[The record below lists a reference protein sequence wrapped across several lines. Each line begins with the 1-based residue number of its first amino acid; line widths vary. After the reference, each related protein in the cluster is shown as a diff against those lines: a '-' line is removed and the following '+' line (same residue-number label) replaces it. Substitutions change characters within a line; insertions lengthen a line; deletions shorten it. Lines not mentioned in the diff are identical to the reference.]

1 MSGRIAIDFGTS
13 NTIIAVWDETICEG
27 KSFHLSD
34 YGSYYQ
40 QGKERISIIPSLIH
54 YSNDNRRWLGQQVR
68 QRNLEKN
75 EHTFR
80 WVKRYIANRSP
91 IKRKIHGK
99 QISHQQAGRDF
110 LSTLLIFATQELNI
124 GNEEIAFTVPVEAF
138 EDYENWL
145 TEVAQTAGMPRFR
158 LIDEASAAALGYGAN
173 IQAGDVYLI
182 FDFGGGTLD
191 IAVVL
196 IEEEDISSTRCCR
209 VLGKAGCNL
218 GGATIDQWLYSEVL
232 KQTGY
237 QDSDE
242 EILALSGSILV
253 ECEQAKIRLSQQET
267 ADITIL
273 NPNTGAIIGAEFS
286 RSLLEDILEENGAFT
301 DIDRAIRRALN
312 DARDRGYTEDNIKAV
327 LTVGGSSQIPA
338 IQRTLKRIFGRDK
351 VMLSNPLDAVAKGAA
366 AFVAGVDFYD
376 HIQHDY
382 ALRYFNSEKGD
393 YDYRILVKRG
403 TNYPTENIARLT
415 IKASHD
421 EQKHLGLAIFELGQQ
436 YQSNSDN
443 NIELVFDPN
452 GSARLSAM
460 TPDKQ
465 EERSYFWMNEESPT
479 FLTTNTSVK
488 KGEKCFQVNFS
499 IDGNKRL
506 LITAKDLKTGKLTHK
521 NYPVIKLS

>member
-1 MSGRIAIDFGTS
+1 MVGRIAIDFGTS
-13 NTIIAVWDETICEG
+13 NTVIAVWEETNQTG
-27 KSFHLSD
+27 KSLHLSD
-34 YGSYYQ
+34 YSSYYQ
-40 QGKERISIIPSLIH
+40 QEKERISIIPSLIH

-80 WVKRYIANRSP
+80 WLKRYIANRSP
-91 IKRKIHGK
+91 IKRKINNQ
-99 QISHQQAGRDF
+99 QISYQKAGTDF
-110 LSTLLIFATQELNI
+110 LSTVLIFATQELNI
-124 GNEEIAFTVPVEAF
+124 GNEEIALTVPVEAF

-145 TEVAQTAGMPRFR
+145 SEVAQTAGMSRFR

-191 IAVVL
+191 VAIVL
-196 IEEEDISSTRCCR
+196 IEEEDVSAIRRCR
-209 VLGKAGCNL
+209 VLGKAGCSL
-218 GGATIDQWLYSEVL
+218 GGTTIDQWLYTEVL
-232 KQTGY
+232 RQTGY
-237 QDSDE
+237 QDNDE

-267 ADITIL
+267 TDITIL
-273 NPNTGAIIGAEFS
+273 NPNTGGIIGAEFS
-286 RSLLEDILEENGAFT
+286 RSLLEDILEEKEAFT
-301 DIDRAIRRALN
+301 DIDRVIRRALN
-312 DARDRGYTEDNIKAV
+312 DARERGYTEDNIKAV

-351 VMLSNPLDAVAKGAA
+351 VMLSNPLDAVARGAA

-382 ALRYFNSEKGD
+382 ALRYFNRDKGD

-421 EQKHLGLAIFELGQQ
+421 GQEHLGLAIFELGQQ
-436 YQSNSDN
+436 YQNNSRN
-443 NIELVFDPN
+443 NIELVFDFN
-452 GSARLSAM
+452 GSARLSAT
-460 TPDKQ
+460 TPDVQ
-465 EERSYFWMNEESPT
+465 EDRNYFWLNEESPT
-479 FLTTNTSVK
+479 FLSTSSSVK
-488 KGEKCFQVNFS
+488 KGEKCFQVEFS

>member
-1 MSGRIAIDFGTS
+1 MVGRLAIDFGTS
-13 NTIIAVWDETICEG
+13 NTVIAVWDESLSTG

-40 QGKERISIIPSLIH
+40 QGNERISIIPSLIN
-54 YSNDNRRWLGQQVR
+54 YSQDNRRWLGQQVR

-75 EHTFR
+75 EQTFR

-91 IKRKIHGK
+91 IKRKIHGR
-99 QISHQQAGRDF
+99 QISYQEAGKDF
-110 LSTLLIFATQELNI
+110 LSTVLIFAAQELNL
-124 GNEEIAFTVPVEAF
+124 GNEEVVFTVPVEAF

-196 IEEEDISSTRCCR
+196 IEEEDISASRRCR
-209 VLGKAGCNL
+209 VLGKAGCSL
-218 GGATIDQWLYSEVL
+218 GGATIDQWLYTEVL

-237 QDSDE
+237 SDSDE
-242 EILALSGSILV
+242 EILQLLGSILV
-253 ECEQAKIRLSQQET
+253 ECEQAKISLSKVDRSE
-267 ADITIL
+267 ITIL
-273 NPNTGAIIGAEFS
+273 NPNTGGIIGAEFT

-338 IQRTLKRIFGRDK
+338 IQSTLKRIFGKDK
-351 VMLSNPLDAVAKGAA
+351 VMLSNPLDAVARGGA

-382 ALRYFNSEKGD
+382 ALRYFDREKGD
-393 YDYRILVKRG
+393 YDDKILVKRG
-403 TNYPTENIARLT
+403 TNYPTESIARLT

-421 EQKHLGLAIFELGQQ
+421 GQEHLGLAVFELGQQ
-436 YQSNSDN
+436 YQSNRNN

-452 GSARLSAM
+452 GSARLSSINADV
-460 TPDKQ
+460 T
-465 EERSYFWMNEESPT
+465 ENRSYFWMNEKSPT
-479 FLTTNTSVK
+479 FLSTSSLVK
-488 KGEKCFQVNFS
+488 RGEKCFQIEFS

-506 LITAKDLKTGKLTHK
+506 LITVKDLKTGKLTHK
-521 NYPVIKLS
+521 NYPVIKLN